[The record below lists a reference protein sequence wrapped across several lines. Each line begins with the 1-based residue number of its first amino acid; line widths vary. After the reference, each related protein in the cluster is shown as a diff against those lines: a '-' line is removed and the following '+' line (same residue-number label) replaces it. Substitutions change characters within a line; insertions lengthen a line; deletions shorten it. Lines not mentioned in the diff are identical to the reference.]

1 MLLRYN
7 VKEMLQ
13 ETKIKPNIMSKNIS
27 TTSFIFAM
35 LVILILGS
43 AFFLALHFYLNPQQI
58 PVTFQN
64 YQPVTALPVSLTLD
78 LSNPDDNLLV
88 FDSSVLVSGKTVSGA
103 LILMTINDQNQLLT
117 ASPDGYFSKTVKLSP
132 QVNQISIS
140 TFDNLGN
147 YKSEQ
152 RTIYFSEEKL

>member
-1 MLLRYN
+1 
-7 VKEMLQ
+7 MLQ
-13 ETKIKPNIMSKNIS
+13 EPEIKQGIMSRNMS
-27 TTSFIFAM
+27 ATSFIFAM
-35 LVILILGS
+35 LIILILGS

-64 YQPVTALPVSLTLD
+64 YQPVTTLPVSLTLD

-88 FDSSVLVSGKTVSGA
+88 FDSNVLVSGKTVPGA
-103 LILMTINDQNQLLT
+103 LVLITANDQNQIIT
-117 ASPDGYFSKTVKLSP
+117 ASSDGYFSQTVKLSP
-132 QVNQISIS
+132 QVNQLSIS
-140 TFDNLGN
+140 AFDNLGS

>member
-1 MLLRYN
+1 
-7 VKEMLQ
+7 MLQ
-13 ETKIKPNIMSKNIS
+13 EPEIKQSIMSKNMS

-35 LVILILGS
+35 LIILILGS
-43 AFFLALHFYLNPQQI
+43 AFFLALHFYLNPKQI

-64 YQPVTALPVSLTLD
+64 YQPVTTLPVSLTLD

-88 FDSSVLVSGKTVSGA
+88 FDSSVLVSGKTVPGA
-103 LILMTINDQNQLLT
+103 LVLITANDQNQTIT
-117 ASPDGYFSKTVKLSP
+117 ASPEGYFSQTIKLSP
-132 QVNQISIS
+132 QVNQLSIS
-140 TFDNLGN
+140 AFDNLGS